1 MAPFQVGAVQDQQD
15 PAAAY
20 NIRQLSAADLPALQ
34 AFMEAVSHHGYI
46 RMRKN
51 GRQVEDYKIGNGLV
65 YFNRLKVYIFSIAN
79 HCELKWQTLAKF
91 RQVDVFAK
99 DDGAMAWIEKP
110 EPEDTAKLEQ
120 LRKAQV

>member
-1 MAPFQVGAVQDQQD
+1 MQITYRKSLIILELF
-15 PAAAY
+15 
-20 NIRQLSAADLPALQ
+20 NISSRMITQNR
-34 AFMEAVSHHGYI
+34 HGGILIHNNCKPY
-46 RMRKN
+46 
-51 GRQVEDYKIGNGLV
+51 V